1 MVVSIFPTPV
11 ESVARRHNQE
21 KPCVAEGYVIQLP
34 RSKYTAREREMLIG
48 AGAPAEWFAEDWG
61 IFGAGLGV
69 GAAVFAAV
77 SYFLNKA
84 KDE

>member
-1 MVVSIFPTPV
+1 MCYVWKQGSCFAENYVV
-11 ESVARRHNQE
+11 
-21 KPCVAEGYVIQLP
+21 QLP
-34 RSKYTAREREMLIG
+34 RNKYTAREREMLIG
-48 AGAPAEWFAEDWG
+48 AGAPAEWFVEDWG

-84 KDE
+84 KDD

>member
-1 MVVSIFPTPV
+1 VRCAENMVV
-11 ESVARRHNQE
+11 N
-21 KPCVAEGYVIQLP
+21 LP
-34 RSKYTAREREMLIG
+34 RNKFTAREKEMLFG

-61 IFGAGLGV
+61 IFGAGLAV

-77 SYFLNKA
+77 SYFIRNA